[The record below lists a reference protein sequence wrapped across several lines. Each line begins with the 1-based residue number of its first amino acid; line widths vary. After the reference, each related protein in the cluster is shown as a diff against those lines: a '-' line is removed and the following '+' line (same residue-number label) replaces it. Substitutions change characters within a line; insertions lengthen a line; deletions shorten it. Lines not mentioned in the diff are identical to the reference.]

1 MSSAGA
7 ADGGDRCWTH
17 VALPVSDVAASI
29 AFYQR
34 WTNLTLYE
42 TVADS
47 GGAKAA
53 RLGDAHLG
61 FVLVLIEG
69 PDPVSHALD
78 GFGHLGIECGSRDQ
92 VARLSDE
99 ADQAGCLRLGPID
112 SGPPRGYWAVLTDP
126 DGHQLELSH
135 GQHNLPDH

>member
-7 ADGGDRCWTH
+7 ADGGDRFWTH

-29 AFYQR
+29 VFYQR

-53 RLGDAHLG
+53 RLGAANLG

-69 PDPVSHALD
+69 PDPVNHALD

-92 VARLSDE
+92 VARLSVE